1 MRPLAC
7 ALPETNYISFMKWTF
22 FGILTAGILIVW
34 LVAGAGMKL
43 AQGQQPTVE
52 KVLLHVEQPLPP
64 VHMAKP
70 RETYL
75 RTLADKINGLD
86 YENRRQLGMR
96 RVLDDTFAA
105 MTLEERN
112 RFLDETLPQ
121 GFQQI
126 IERFNQMEPEERQAA
141 VDRAMADLQEL
152 ENAAGSEDIR
162 RTRDR
167 LEDGTL
173 QRVIGQGFEAYL
185 QNASAETKLDLAPLI
200 EQIQRNMQ
208 GLRRS

>member
-1 MRPLAC
+1 
-7 ALPETNYISFMKWTF
+7 MKWSF
-22 FGILTAGILIVW
+22 LGILAGGVLLIW

-43 AQGQQPTVE
+43 SQGQQPTVE
-52 KVLLHVEQPLPP
+52 KVVAHLEQPIPP
-64 VHMAKP
+64 VTMTEP
-70 RETYL
+70 RQKYL
-75 RTLADKINGLD
+75 RTLAEKVNGLD

-96 RVLDDTFAA
+96 RVLDETFAS

-152 ENAAGSEDIR
+152 EMAAGSEDIR

-173 QRVIGQGFEAYL
+173 QRVIGQGFESYL

>member
-1 MRPLAC
+1 
-7 ALPETNYISFMKWTF
+7 MKWSF
-22 FGILTAGILIVW
+22 LGILAGGVLLIW

-43 AQGQQPTVE
+43 SQGQQPTVE
-52 KVLLHVEQPLPP
+52 KVVAHLEQPIPP
-64 VHMAKP
+64 VTMTEP
-70 RETYL
+70 RQKYL
-75 RTLADKINGLD
+75 RTLAEKVNGLD

-96 RVLDDTFAA
+96 RV
-105 MTLEERN
+105 LEERN

-152 ENAAGSEDIR
+152 EMAAGSEDIR

-173 QRVIGQGFEAYL
+173 QRVIGQGFESYL